1 MKLLHVINS
10 MDPAMGGPCQG
21 IRNVI
26 QESERLGIYREVA
39 CLDDPS
45 SDYLGK
51 DSFRIHALGPK
62 VGRWQ
67 YGSRLI
73 PWMKE
78 NLDRFDAVIINGL
91 WLYPSYGAWKAI
103 KMYKKTGNKDLKI
116 FVMPH
121 GMLDPYFQKASSR
134 KLKAIRNWFYWEFL
148 EKNVVNDADC
158 LLFTCEEELRLAKDT
173 FDSYHPKNTKNVGYG
188 IEEPPAF
195 SKTMAAAFYTKCAEV
210 KNKPYFL
217 FLSRI
222 NYKKGIDLLIKSYSV
237 VLNEY
242 ASKGKEIPK
251 LVIAGPGLDTAYGEK
266 MINLVAEDPGLK
278 GQVFFTGMLSGPAKW
293 GAFYGCEAFVLP
305 SHQENF
311 GIALVEALACSK
323 PVLTTQQVNIWREIA
338 DGDAGFIAEDTLEGT
353 RQLLEKFLALDGPE
367 KQRMETNARST
378 FENNFSIKNSVRR
391 FTDVITAF

>member
-26 QESERLGIYREVA
+26 EESERLGIYREVA

-45 SDYLGK
+45 ADYLGK

-62 VGRWQ
+62 VG
-67 YGSRLI
+67 
-73 PWMKE
+73 
-78 NLDRFDAVIINGL
+78 L

-103 KMYKKTGNKDLKI
+103 KSYKKTSSKELKI

-121 GMLDPYFQKASSR
+121 GMLDPYFQKTSTR

-158 LLFTCEEELRLAKDT
+158 LLFTCEEELQLARDT
-173 FDSYHPKNTKNVGYG
+173 FSSYHPKNTKNVGYG
-188 IEEPPAF
+188 IEEPPVF
-195 SKTMAAAFYTKCAEV
+195 SDSMSAAFYAKCPEV
-210 KNKPYFL
+210 KNKPYLL

-222 NYKKGIDLLIKSYSV
+222 NYKKGIDLLIKSYSM
-237 VLNEY
+237 VLTDY
-242 ASKGKEIPK
+242 TSRGKEVPK

-266 MINLVAEDPGLK
+266 MLDLVSEHANLK
-278 GQVFFTGMLSGPAKW
+278 GQVFFPGMLSGPSKW
-293 GAFYGCEAFVLP
+293 GAFYGCEAFILP

-311 GIALVEALACSK
+311 GIALVEALACRK
-323 PVLTTQQVNIWREIA
+323 PVLTTSQVNIWREITE
-338 DGDAGFIAEDTLEGT
+338 GNAGFIVDDTLDGT
-353 RQLLEKFLALDGPE
+353 KELLEKFLTLDDVTKCNMGL
-367 KQRMETNARST
+367 NARST
-378 FENNFSIKNSVRR
+378 FEYNFSIKNSVRR

>member
-26 QESERLGIYREVA
+26 EESERLGIFREVA

-45 SDYLGK
+45 ADYLGK

-73 PWMKE
+73 PWLKE

-103 KMYKKTGNKDLKI
+103 KSYKKSTNKELKT

-158 LLFTCEEELRLAKDT
+158 LLFTCEEELRLARDT
-173 FDSYHPKNTKNVGYG
+173 FNSYQPKNTKNVGYG

-195 SKTMAAAFYTKCAEV
+195 SDSMAAAFYNKCPEV
-210 KNKPYFL
+210 KNKPYLL

-222 NYKKGIDLLIKSYSV
+222 NYKKGIDLLIKSYSAMV
-237 VLNEY
+237 DEY
-242 ASKGKEIPK
+242 SSKKKDIPK

-266 MINLVAEDPGLK
+266 MMNLVSEDVRLK
-278 GQVFFTGMLSGPAKW
+278 GQVFFPGMLSGAAKW

-323 PVLTTQQVNIWREIA
+323 PVLTTNQVNIWREIA
-338 DGDAGFIAEDTLEGT
+338 EGIAGFIDEDTLQGT
-353 RQLLEKFLALDGPE
+353 QQLLSNFLALDDLARRAMG
-367 KQRMETNARST
+367 RNARST
-378 FENNFSIKNSVRR
+378 FEKNFSIKNSVRR